1 MTTSSQ
7 GRINEHKERAAADLP
22 IPTLADIFAAKQ
34 IVDRFLKPTPLL
46 HSIALSEQLGFD
58 LYLKCENLQPVGAFK
73 VRGGIYLMSQL
84 EPEYR
89 ATGVVTA
96 STGNHGQSIAYAARE
111 FGVQATIYMPKQ
123 ANPVKVASMR
133 RLGAEIVFHGKDF
146 DEGRQQAEIDAAAT
160 GRYFIQSANDD
171 RLVTG
176 VGTYTLE
183 IMQDLPRLDVLFVPV
198 GAGSGVCGGLIA
210 GKGVNPSLTVYGV
223 QAEGAAVVADS
234 WRDRALHQYASTDT
248 FAEGLATRVAF
259 EYPAR
264 IMWDRIDGF
273 VLVSDDEMRAAM
285 LSLME
290 SAWIVAEGAGAAATA
305 AAFKKRAELQGK
317 TVCCVV
323 SGGNV
328 PLAGLRDAL
337 ARGTAGGAIR

>member
-1 MTTSSQ
+1 MTTASQ
-7 GRINEHKERAAADLP
+7 GQIRGPAARSAAELP
-22 IPTLADIFAAKQ
+22 IPTLADIFAARQ
-34 IVDRFLKPTPLL
+34 IVNRFLKPTPLL
-46 HSIALSEQLGFD
+46 HSIALSEKLGCD

-84 EPEYR
+84 EPEFR
-89 ATGVVTA
+89 AAGVVSA

-111 FGVQATIYMPKQ
+111 FGVSATIYMPER
-123 ANPVKVASMR
+123 ANPVKVASME
-133 RLGAEIVFHGKDF
+133 RLGAQIVFHGEDF
-146 DEGRQQAEIDAAAT
+146 DTARQRAEEDATAS

-183 IMQDLPRLDVLFVPV
+183 VMEELPHLDYLLVPV
-198 GAGSGVCGGLIA
+198 GAGSGVCGALIA
-210 GKGVNPSLTVYGV
+210 GKGINPSLRVYGV
-223 QAEGAAVVADS
+223 QAEGAPVVADS
-234 WRDRALHQYASTDT
+234 WRDRSLHQYTSVDT
-248 FAEGLATRVAF
+248 FAEGLATRIAF

-264 IMWDRIDGF
+264 IIWDRIDGF
-273 VLVSDDEMRAAM
+273 TLVSDDELRSAM
-285 LSLME
+285 LALIE

-305 AAFKKRAELQGK
+305 AAFKMRAELEGK

-328 PLAGLRDAL
+328 PLSGLRDAL
-337 ARGTAGGAIR
+337 AQGDGQWRD

>member
-7 GRINEHKERAAADLP
+7 GQSNGYTARSASDLP
-22 IPTLADIFAAKQ
+22 IPTLADVFAAKQ
-34 IVDRFLKPTPLL
+34 IVDRYLKPTPLL
-46 HSIALSEQLGFD
+46 HSIPLSEQLGFD

-89 ATGVVTA
+89 AAGVVTA

-111 FGVQATIYMPKQ
+111 FGVKATIYMPEQ

-146 DEGRQQAEIDAAAT
+146 DESRQKAADDATAS

-176 VGTYTLE
+176 VATYSLE
-183 IMQDLPRLDVLFVPV
+183 IMQELPHLDVLLVPV
-198 GAGSGVCGGLIA
+198 GAGSGVCGGLVA
-210 GKGVNPSLTVYGV
+210 GKGVNPSLAVYGV
-223 QAEGAAVVADS
+223 QAEGAPVVADS
-234 WRDRALHQYASTDT
+234 WRDRELHQYASSDT

-264 IMWDRIDGF
+264 IIWDRIDGF
-273 VLVSDDEMRAAM
+273 TLVSDDEMRAAM
-285 LSLME
+285 LALME

-305 AAFKKRAELQGK
+305 AAFKMRAELQGK

-328 PLAGLRDAL
+328 PLTGLRDAL
-337 ARGTAGGAIR
+337 AKGMAGGATR

>member
-1 MTTSSQ
+1 MTTTSRGHIR
-7 GRINEHKERAAADLP
+7 GRAGLTAAELP
-22 IPTLADIFAAKQ
+22 IPTLADVFSARRTIEQ
-34 IVDRFLKPTPLL
+34 YLKPTPLL
-46 HSIALSEQLGFD
+46 HSISLSERLGCD
-58 LYLKCENLQPVGAFK
+58 LYLKCENLQPIGAFK

-89 ATGVVTA
+89 SAGVVTA

-111 FGVQATIYMPKQ
+111 FGVRATIYMPEP

-133 RLGAEIVFHGKDF
+133 RLGADIVFYGEDF
-146 DEGRQQAEIDAAAT
+146 DESRKRAEEDAAAS

-176 VGTYTLE
+176 VATYTLE
-183 IMQDLPRLDVLFVPV
+183 IMQELPRLDVLLVPV
-198 GAGSGVCGGLIA
+198 GAGSGVCGALIA
-210 GKGVNPSLTVYGV
+210 GKGINPSLLVYGV

-234 WRDRALHQYASTDT
+234 WRDRTLRHYRSTNT

-273 VLVSDDEMRAAM
+273 ALVSDDELRAAM

-290 SAWIVAEGAGAAATA
+290 SAWIVAEGAGAAAVA
-305 AAFKKRAELQGK
+305 AAYKMRAELRAK
-317 TVCCVV
+317 SVCCVV

-328 PLAGLRDAL
+328 PLSGLRDAL
-337 ARGTAGGAIR
+337 AGGNAQWRD

>member
-7 GRINEHKERAAADLP
+7 GQSNGYTARSASDLP
-22 IPTLADIFAAKQ
+22 IPTLADVLAAKQ
-34 IVDRFLKPTPLL
+34 IVDRYLKPTPLL
-46 HSIALSEQLGFD
+46 HSIPLSEQLGFD

-89 ATGVVTA
+89 AAGVVTA

-111 FGVQATIYMPKQ
+111 FGVEATIYMPEQ

-146 DEGRQQAEIDAAAT
+146 DESRQKAADDATAS

-176 VGTYTLE
+176 VATYSLE
-183 IMQDLPRLDVLFVPV
+183 IMQELPHLDVLLVPV
-198 GAGSGVCGGLIA
+198 GAGSGVCGGLVA
-210 GKGVNPSLTVYGV
+210 GKGVNPSLAVYGV
-223 QAEGAAVVADS
+223 QAEGAPVVADS
-234 WRDRALHQYASTDT
+234 WRDRELHQYASSDT

-264 IMWDRIDGF
+264 IIWDRIDGF
-273 VLVSDDEMRAAM
+273 TLVSDDEMRAAM
-285 LSLME
+285 LALME

-305 AAFKKRAELQGK
+305 AAFKMRAELQGK

-328 PLAGLRDAL
+328 PLTGLRDAL
-337 ARGTAGGAIR
+337 AKGMAGGATR